1 MNRTFRR
8 FARQTP
14 SDAKNAF
21 FGPPSR
27 TGWEGKSWGFRGP
40 GIPSICR
47 SDQLARTARSG
58 YPEPQISRLS
68 GVCQTC
74 RKSLQVTSESEPPD
88 SNFS

>member
-27 TGWEGKSWGFRGP
+27 TGWEGKSWGFQGVP
-40 GIPSICR
+40 G
-47 SDQLARTARSG
+47 AARSAG
-58 YPEPQISRLS
+58 SAARQDLPDRVVPGTSDFSTFGSLPDLPKVAPS
-68 GVCQTC
+68 HL
-74 RKSLQVTSESEPPD
+74 RK
-88 SNFS
+88 